1 MALAPLQNAASA
13 ASAYAKAPQGGSPGI
28 DARDAQASPFA
39 DMLKGAIK
47 QAINVQK
54 TSETVSMA
62 AITDRA
68 DITQVITSVAEA
80 EATLQ
85 AVTTIRD
92 KVVEAYREI
101 LRMPV

>member
-1 MALAPLQNAASA
+1 MAIAPLQNAASA
-13 ASAYAKAPQGGSPGI
+13 ASAYAKAPQGGALGLS
-28 DARDAQASPFA
+28 ARDTQATPFA
-39 DMLKGAIK
+39 DMVTGALK

-54 TSETVSMA
+54 SSETISMA

-68 DITQVITSVAEA
+68 DMSQVITSVAEA

-85 AVTTIRD
+85 AVVTIRD
-92 KVVEAYREI
+92 KVIDAYREI